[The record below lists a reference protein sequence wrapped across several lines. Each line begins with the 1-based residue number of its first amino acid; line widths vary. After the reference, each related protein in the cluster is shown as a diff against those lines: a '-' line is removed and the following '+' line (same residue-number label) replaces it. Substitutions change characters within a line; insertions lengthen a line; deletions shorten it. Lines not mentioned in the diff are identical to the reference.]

1 MISSGASRRSAARCD
16 GVKAM
21 ILAAGRGERMRPLT
35 DRVPKPLLPVAGRPL
50 IAHLIERLA
59 RAGFSEL
66 VVNVSHLADQV
77 ERELGDGS
85 RHGARITYSR
95 EAVALETGGGIA
107 YALPL
112 LGAAPFVVVNSD
124 IYCDYDFTRLVAA
137 AAKLAPD
144 APGAHLV
151 LVDNPAHHPAG
162 DFCLADGKVST
173 DGPGP
178 RLTFSGI
185 GIYPPALF
193 AGVARGAKCQLAAL
207 LRPAMAQGCVSGERH
222 RGLWMDIGTPQRLA
236 DLERLL
242 TEGNGI

>member
-1 MISSGASRRSAARCD
+1 
-16 GVKAM
+16 M

-35 DRVPKPLLPVAGRPL
+35 DRMPKPLLPAGGRPL
-50 IAHLIERLA
+50 IAHLIDGLA
-59 RAGFSEL
+59 RAGFTDL
-66 VVNVSHLADQV
+66 VVNVSHLAGQI

-85 RHGARITYSR
+85 RHGVTIAYSH
-95 EAVALETGGGIA
+95 EAQALETGGGIA

-124 IYCDYDFTRLVAA
+124 IYCDFDFARLVSLEPA
-137 AAKLAPD
+137 LAGGH
-144 APGAHLV
+144 AAHLV

-162 DFCLADGKVST
+162 DFRLHEGRALA

-185 GIYPPALF
+185 GVYAPALF
-193 AGVARGAKCQLAAL
+193 GGVARGSKCQLAAL
-207 LRPAMAQGCVSGERH
+207 LRPEMAQGRVTAEHH

-236 DLERLL
+236 ALDAMLAA
-242 TEGNGI
+242 GGKD

>member
-1 MISSGASRRSAARCD
+1 
-16 GVKAM
+16 M

-59 RAGFSEL
+59 RAGFTEL
-66 VVNVSHLADQV
+66 VVNVSHLAEQV

-85 RHGARITYSR
+85 RHGARIAYSR
-95 EAVALETGGGIA
+95 EAVALETAGGIA

-112 LGAAPFVVVNSD
+112 LGPGPFVVVNSD
-124 IYCDYDFTRLVAA
+124 IYCDYDFSRLAA
-137 AAKLAPD
+137 PAAKFSAD
-144 APGAHLV
+144 AAGAHLV
-151 LVDNPAHHPAG
+151 LVDNPPHHPAG
-162 DFCLADGKVST
+162 DFCLADGKLSA

-185 GIYPPALF
+185 GVYPPAFF
-193 AGVARGAKCQLAAL
+193 AGVERGAKRQLAAL
-207 LRPAMAQGCVSGERH
+207 LRPAMAEGHVSGEHH

-236 DLERLL
+236 ELERLL
-242 TEGNGI
+242 SAGKSI